1 MAAKTFTLEEANS
14 LIPTLAQIFEK
25 VNALRVKI
33 GLIKEALDYSSEP
46 KLDTQDSPQKL
57 MERMNALTEEVR
69 KLVNEAQTHGCFV
82 KDVENYLVDFYTVV
96 DNRPLFLCWRYG
108 EDRVSFWHDTE
119 SGYRGR
125 QPLSLLVQ
133 EVRRD

>member
-1 MAAKTFTLEEANS
+1 MTAKTFTLEEANS

-33 GLIKEALDYSSEP
+33 GLIKEALDYSGEP

-82 KDVENYLVDFYTVV
+82 KDVENYLVDFYTIV